1 MKSISIK
8 LLLAFLFFSNVAF
21 SQDYK
26 AYIDPKWDKY
36 YNDNPSEIITNFRA
50 VDFIRIIDI
59 VGFKPTRKE
68 LKNDVD
74 LFKKGLLRF
83 EFQDLNQMRITGSF
97 YSRTYKH
104 DDYFILYNLY
114 YPKISKSVWDT
125 YCPYLIPLME
135 LDDTITLSQN

>member
-8 LLLAFLFFSNVAF
+8 LLLAFLFFSNVVF

-36 YNDNPSEIITNFRA
+36 YNDNPSEIIKNFRA
-50 VDFIRIIDI
+50 VDFIKIIDM

-74 LFKKGLLRF
+74 LLKKGLLRF

-135 LDDTITLSQN
+135 LDDTITLSPN